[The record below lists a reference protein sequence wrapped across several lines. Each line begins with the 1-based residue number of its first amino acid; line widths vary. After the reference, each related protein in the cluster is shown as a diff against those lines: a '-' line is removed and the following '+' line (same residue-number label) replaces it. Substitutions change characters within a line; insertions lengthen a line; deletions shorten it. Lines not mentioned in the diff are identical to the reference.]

1 MSMQTVTLLKR
12 LTKQA
17 TGSFTARIF
26 FVQAVSVVIISLIF
40 TGYFILRERRAMTE
54 LLLNKGEILAQQ
66 LADASRIGVFAE
78 NADLVRTPLANVLEQ
93 KEVLGVRVFTL
104 QGRLLS
110 ELRSKDNTRPCKDA
124 APDKGAYRNVLRTL
138 RETERPVSFQGSSC
152 IEFWTPILTAKLYS
166 PEDAQLFTDN
176 PSQTGDRVI
185 GFAELTL
192 DTSGLNATYRNLLA
206 KSILICAVF
215 LALALGIAYFVA
227 HGITRPLK
235 LLKNQVNALGAG
247 TEVAAVPVE
256 TGDEIGKLSGAFNS
270 MAESLR
276 LREAEKAQLESQ
288 LRHAQKMEAIGQL
301 AGGVA
306 HDFNNILCAII
317 GFGTLLEMGMGKDD
331 PTREHLKQILSAAD
345 RATNLT
351 QSLLAFSR
359 KQVINPRQA
368 NLNEIVLNIEKMLKR
383 LVTEDIELRIILT
396 GHELRVLVDQG
407 QIDQVLVNLVT
418 NARDAMP
425 QGGVLTI
432 ETAETEPPEELF
444 IAPQHPYLGKCALLT
459 VSDTGAGIDNVAKDR
474 IFEPFFTT
482 KEVGKG
488 TGLGLSMVYGI
499 VKQHDGHISA
509 HSEPGKGTSFRIY
522 LPLVINEPPLA
533 PVQAEQSTA
542 PATGTETVLV
552 VEDNPQVRVLNRA
565 VLETF
570 GYRVIEAV
578 DGEEAVSHFILH
590 RDEIDLVIMDVVMPR
605 KNGREAYG
613 EIIKLRPDVKVLFM
627 SGYTSDV
634 VQEKGIIT
642 EGVNFIPKPIAPM
655 DMLKKIRELLD
666 A

>member
-1 MSMQTVTLLKR
+1 M
-12 LTKQA
+12 A
-17 TGSFTARIF
+17 TGSFTAKIF
-26 FVQAVSVVIISLIF
+26 IVQAISVVIISLIF

-66 LADASRIGVFAE
+66 LADACRIGVFAE
-78 NADLVRTPLANVLEQ
+78 NADLVEAPLANVLKQ

-104 QGRLLS
+104 QGKLLS
-110 ELRSKDNTRPCKDA
+110 ERRSQDTDRPCMEATPGLEANRD
-124 APDKGAYRNVLRTL
+124 VFHTL
-138 RETERPVSFQGSSC
+138 RETEKPVTLQKSTC
-152 IEFWTPILTAKLYS
+152 IKIWAPILTADLYS
-166 PEDAQLFTDN
+166 PDDTQLFTDN
-176 PSQTGDRVI
+176 PVPKGERII
-185 GFAELTL
+185 GFTELIL
-192 DTSGLNATYRNLLA
+192 DTSQLNTTYRNLLA
-206 KSILICAVF
+206 KSILICAAF
-215 LALALGIAYFVA
+215 LILALGIAFFVA
-227 HGITRPLK
+227 RSITRPLI
-235 LLKNQVNALGAG
+235 LLRNQVKALGAG
-247 TEVAAVPVE
+247 TEVATVPVE
-256 TGDEIGKLSGAFNS
+256 TGDELGKLSGAFNN

-276 LREAEKAQLESQ
+276 MRQAEKEQLESQ

-317 GFGTLLEMGMGKDD
+317 GFGTLLEMSMGKDD
-331 PTREHLKQILSAAD
+331 PARDHLKQILSAAD

-359 KQVINPRQA
+359 KQIINPRHA
-368 NLNEIVLNIEKMLKR
+368 NLNEIVRDIEKMLNR
-383 LVTEDIELRIILT
+383 LITEDIELRIVLT
-396 GHELRVLVDQG
+396 ERKLEVLVDQG

-432 ETAETEPPEELF
+432 ETAEAEPPDELL
-444 IAPQHPYLGKCALLT
+444 IVPNYAYPGKCALLT
-459 VSDTGAGIDNVAKDR
+459 VSDTGSGIDSVAKDR

-499 VKQHDGHISA
+499 VKQHNGLITA
-509 HSEPGKGTSFRIY
+509 HSEPGNGTSFRIY
-522 LPLVINEPPLA
+522 LPMVDNVPTQPEHVVEPA
-533 PVQAEQSTA
+533 RSAAGS
-542 PATGTETVLV
+542 ETVLV
-552 VEDNPQVRVLNRA
+552 VEDNPEVRVLNRA

-570 GYRVIEAV
+570 GYRVLEAM
-578 DGEEAVSHFILH
+578 DGEEAVAQFVRH
-590 RDEIDLVIMDVVMPR
+590 RDEIDLVVMDVVMPR

-613 EIIKLRPDVKVLFM
+613 EIIKVRPDVRVLFM
-627 SGYTSDV
+627 SGYTSDIV
-634 VQEKGIIT
+634 EEKGIIA
-642 EGVNFIPKPIAPM
+642 EGVNFIPKPVNPL

>member
-1 MSMQTVTLLKR
+1 MRKQTLTFLRR
-12 LTKQA
+12 LIKKA
-17 TGSFTARIF
+17 TGSFTAKIF
-26 FVQAVSVVIISLIF
+26 IVQAISVVIISLIF

-66 LADASRIGVFAE
+66 LADACRIGVFAE
-78 NADLVRTPLANVLEQ
+78 NADLVEAPLANVLKQ

-104 QGRLLS
+104 QGKLLS
-110 ELRSKDNTRPCKDA
+110 ERRSQDTDRPCMEAIPGLEANRD
-124 APDKGAYRNVLRTL
+124 VFHTL
-138 RETERPVSFQGSSC
+138 RETEKPVTLQKSTC
-152 IEFWTPILTAKLYS
+152 IEIWAPILTADLYS
-166 PEDAQLFTDN
+166 PDDTQLFTDN
-176 PSQTGDRVI
+176 PAPKGERII

-192 DTSGLNATYRNLLA
+192 DTSQLNTTYRNLLA
-206 KSILICAVF
+206 KSILICAAF
-215 LALALGIAYFVA
+215 LILALGIAFFVA
-227 HGITRPLK
+227 RSITRPLI
-235 LLKNQVNALGAG
+235 LLRNQVKALGAG
-247 TEVAAVPVE
+247 TEVATVPVE
-256 TGDEIGKLSGAFNS
+256 TGDELGKLSGAFNN

-276 LREAEKAQLESQ
+276 MRQAEKEQLESQ

-317 GFGTLLEMGMGKDD
+317 GFGTLLEMSMGKDD
-331 PTREHLKQILSAAD
+331 PARDHLKQILSAAD

-359 KQVINPRQA
+359 KQIINPRHA
-368 NLNEIVLNIEKMLKR
+368 NLNEIVRDIEKMLNR
-383 LVTEDIELRIILT
+383 LITEDIELRIVLT
-396 GHELRVLVDQG
+396 ERKLGVLVDQG

-432 ETAETEPPEELF
+432 ETAEAEPPDELL
-444 IAPQHPYLGKCALLT
+444 IAPNYAYLGKCALLT
-459 VSDTGAGIDNVAKDR
+459 VSDTGSGIDSVAKDR

-499 VKQHDGHISA
+499 VKQHNGLITA
-509 HSEPGKGTSFRIY
+509 HSEPGNGTSFRIY
-522 LPLVINEPPLA
+522 LPMVDNVPTQPEHVVEPA
-533 PVQAEQSTA
+533 RSAAGS
-542 PATGTETVLV
+542 ETVLV
-552 VEDNPQVRVLNRA
+552 VEDNPEVRVLNRA

-570 GYRVIEAV
+570 GYRVLEAM
-578 DGEEAVSHFILH
+578 DGEEAVAQFVRH
-590 RDEIDLVIMDVVMPR
+590 RDEIDLVVMDVVMPR

-613 EIIKLRPDVKVLFM
+613 EIIKVRPDIRVLFM
-627 SGYTSDV
+627 SGYTSDIV
-634 VQEKGIIT
+634 EEKGIIA
-642 EGVNFIPKPIAPM
+642 EGVNFIPKPVNPL

-666 A
+666 T

>member
-1 MSMQTVTLLKR
+1 MIIQTLTFLKR
-12 LTKQA
+12 LIRKA
-17 TGSFTARIF
+17 TGSFTAKIF
-26 FVQAVSVVIISLIF
+26 IVQAVSVVIISLIF

-66 LADASRIGVFAE
+66 LADACRIGVFAE
-78 NADLVRTPLANVLEQ
+78 NADLVEAPLANVLKQ

-104 QGRLLS
+104 QGKLLR
-110 ELRSKDNTRPCKDA
+110 ERRSQDADRSCREA
-124 APDKGAYRNVLRTL
+124 APGLGANRDVFRTL
-138 RETERPVSFQGSSC
+138 RETEKPVTLQKSTC
-152 IEFWTPILTAKLYS
+152 IEIWTPILTADLYS
-166 PEDAQLFTDN
+166 PDDTLLFTDN
-176 PSQTGDRVI
+176 PAPMGERII

-192 DTSGLNATYRNLLA
+192 DTSQVNTTYRNLLA
-206 KSILICAVF
+206 KSILICAAF
-215 LALALGIAYFVA
+215 LALALGIAFFVA
-227 HGITRPLK
+227 RGITRPLI
-235 LLKNQVNALGAG
+235 LLRNQVKALGAG
-247 TEVAAVPVE
+247 IEVATVPVE
-256 TGDEIGKLSGAFNS
+256 TGDELGKLSGAFNS

-276 LREAEKAQLESQ
+276 MRQAEKEQLESQ

-331 PTREHLKQILSAAD
+331 PARDHLKQILSAAD

-359 KQVINPRQA
+359 KQIINPRHA
-368 NLNEIVLNIEKMLKR
+368 NLNEIVGDIEKMLNR
-383 LVTEDIELRIILT
+383 LITEDIELRIVLT
-396 GHELRVLVDQG
+396 ERALGVLVDQG

-432 ETAETEPPEELF
+432 ETAEAEPPDELL
-444 IAPQHPYLGKCALLT
+444 IAPNYPYLGKCALLT
-459 VSDTGAGIDNVAKDR
+459 VSDTGSGIDSVAKDR

-499 VKQHDGHISA
+499 VKQHDGHITA
-509 HSEPGKGTSFRIY
+509 HSEPGIGTSFRIY
-522 LPLVINEPPLA
+522 LPMVDNVPTQPERA
-533 PVQAEQSTA
+533 DE
-542 PATGTETVLV
+542 PATSAAGSETVLV
-552 VEDNPQVRVLNRA
+552 VEDNPEVRVLNRA

-570 GYRVIEAV
+570 GYRVLEAM
-578 DGEEAVSHFILH
+578 DGEEAVAQFFRH
-590 RDEIDLVIMDVVMPR
+590 RDEIDLVVMDVVMPR

-613 EIIKLRPDVKVLFM
+613 EIIKVRPDVRVLFM
-627 SGYTSDV
+627 SGYTSDIV
-634 VQEKGIIT
+634 EEKGIIA
-642 EGVNFIPKPIAPM
+642 EGVNFISKPVNPL